1 MCCECLLGY
10 FLSSIHLSML
20 EFANVRLFSHHCSQG
35 WQRRQEEWW
44 RSTHRTISHS
54 HSDTHNVYIHI
65 LYMHIDVLSTVYSIP
80 ESFANS
86 NVTFF
91 YLTKT
96 IVLFSVVAKFQQ
108 LWTALEEKC
117 RGLDLIT
124 QNSHTCAEQQRW
136 GIESDLFACLFL
148 CLPFLSVA
156 ALIGEWAAWCGGG
169 MRQRQPMR
177 CAIPLSHRP
186 SLIPARRPCLYASAV
201 MPVVSHSTGAVCNVC
216 MCVCWRMKFVC
227 RCLDK
232 SIETPSPH
240 VSIGG
245 GGGGG
250 AGGGSTAPFERL
262 LSFPSIQPPS
272 MPLLHS
278 PADIFLETCWMN

>member
-1 MCCECLLGY
+1 M
-10 FLSSIHLSML
+10 S
-20 EFANVRLFSHHCSQG
+20 
-35 WQRRQEEWW
+35 WP
-44 RSTHRTISHS
+44 RSDHT
-54 HSDTHNVYIHI
+54 
-65 LYMHIDVLSTVYSIP
+65 
-80 ESFANS
+80 
-86 NVTFF
+86 
-91 YLTKT
+91 
-96 IVLFSVVAKFQQ
+96 
-108 LWTALEEKC
+108 
-117 RGLDLIT
+117 
-124 QNSHTCAEQQRW
+124 NSHMCTEQQRW

-169 MRQRQPMR
+169 MRQRQPLR
-177 CAIPLSHRP
+177 CAILLSHRP

-245 GGGGG
+245 GGGG
-250 AGGGSTAPFERL
+250 AEGGSTVPL
-262 LSFPSIQPPS
+262 KDSCPSPQSSRPQCRCSTAQLTSSLRRAEWIKGDT
-272 MPLLHS
+272 MRHL
-278 PADIFLETCWMN
+278 M